1 MEGDFFNFPAEDQ
14 QKSLTSFAAEMLKSY
29 GLNDAKVSC
38 INFEFNATFAV
49 ESDSGI
55 KYALRININSTRTLE
70 NMQAEVQW
78 VRFLNRTSGIKT
90 PTPIATLKDQ
100 YIVSGLHTDSGRI
113 LYGVMYSWLEG
124 TEIGDEPTMEQLHE
138 VGRAIARLHQESS
151 DFVLSEGN
159 ALPTFNDFFWG
170 TKDLLFS
177 EKSALSEKDRSLI
190 EQARDLIMKFTE
202 ELYQNSPV
210 HIIHADFHGWNLMW
224 HEDQLSIFDFDDC
237 GFGVEAQDLAVALYY
252 LDTPEQDA
260 ALLNGYKSVK
270 PLPIYSELAMKALLL
285 QRRLLL
291 LNYLFETKNQE
302 HKEMLPSYL
311 EKSLERVLTFL
322 TDVRGWA
329 HEEG

>member
-1 MEGDFFNFPAEDQ
+1 MGSEFFELPAEEQ
-14 QKSLTSFAAEMLKSY
+14 QKSLTTFAAELLKSY
-29 GLNDAKVSC
+29 GINEAKVSC

-55 KYALRININSTRTLE
+55 KYALRININSTRTVE

-78 VRFLNRTSGIKT
+78 VRHLNRTSGINT

-100 YIVSGLHTDSGRI
+100 YIVSGLHVDSGQM
-113 LYGVMYSWLEG
+113 LNAVMYSWLEG
-124 TEIGDEPTMEQLHE
+124 EEIGDEPTMEQLHE
-138 VGRAIARLHQESS
+138 VGRAIARLHQESR
-151 DFVLSEGN
+151 DFALSSGN
-159 ALPTFNDFFWG
+159 VLPTFNDFFWG
-170 TKDLLFS
+170 TKDFLFS
-177 EKSALSEKDRSLI
+177 EKSVLSDKDRGLI
-190 EQARDLIMKFTE
+190 EQARNVIMRYTD

-224 HEDQLSIFDFDDC
+224 HEGQLSIFDFDDC

-270 PLPIYSELAMKALLL
+270 PLPTYSELAMKALLL

-302 HKEMLPSYL
+302 HKEMLPAYL
-311 EKSLERVLTFL
+311 EKSLERVSTFL
-322 TDVRGWA
+322 TDVRG
-329 HEEG
+329 

>member
-1 MEGDFFNFPAEDQ
+1 MGSEFFDLPVEEQ
-14 QKSLTSFAAEMLKSY
+14 QKSLTTFAAELLKGY
-29 GLNDAKVSC
+29 GINDAKVSC

-55 KYALRININSTRTLE
+55 KYALRININSTRTVE

-78 VRFLNRTSGIKT
+78 VRHLNRTSGINT

-100 YIVSGLHTDSGRI
+100 YIVSGLHADSGQT

-124 TEIGDEPTMEQLHE
+124 EEIGDEPTMEQLHE
-138 VGRAIARLHQESS
+138 VGRAIARLHQESA
-151 DFVLSEGN
+151 DFVLTGDN
-159 ALPTFNDFFWG
+159 ALPTFNDFFWS
-170 TKDLLFS
+170 TEDFLFS
-177 EKSALSEKDRSLI
+177 EKSELSDQDRDLL
-190 EQARDLIMKFTE
+190 EQARDVIMRYTD

-224 HEDQLSIFDFDDC
+224 NEGQLSIFDFDDC
-237 GFGVEAQDLAVALYY
+237 GFGVEAQDLAVVLYY

-260 ALLNGYKSVK
+260 ALLNGYKSIK
-270 PLPIYSELAMKALLL
+270 PLPAYSELAMKALLL

-302 HKEMLPSYL
+302 HKEMLPAYL
-311 EKSLERVLTFL
+311 KKSLERVSTFL
-322 TDVRGWA
+322 TDVRG
-329 HEEG
+329 